1 MKKISVALTFA
12 AVMSV
17 SLLLSGCMKR
27 GEILESVAAENPVL
41 AGGQDKPDVALHDNV
56 VLDFDE
62 VQAGAEE
69 LILDSEEY
77 PLSSYIDTYA
87 DEDRKQIM
95 LIWPLQNE
103 ATEEDG
109 VHYAEG
115 LLRAYNDA
123 AHDQDFSIA
132 LSTEDSYGGLYSR
145 YDVNVQVFREQ
156 DLLNAQNYF
165 VSMTIPAGSKEK
177 VVKFSEYDGVNKVFL
192 IDGASWIPGGKYTG
206 GSEKI
211 QALMAED
218 EAAEESAAAARA
230 ARGEISEFPGGR

>member
-17 SLLLSGCMKR
+17 SLLLSGCRKR

-62 VQAGAEE
+62 IQSSAEE

-177 VVKFSEYDGVNKVFL
+177 VVKFSEYDGVNKVYL
-192 IDGASWIPGGKYTG
+192 VDGASWIPGGKYTG